1 MRTSNDQISYIPP
14 QVTDLGNHA
23 SFVQATQLSILSD
36 GVILDLGGGMM
47 VIGTVSP

>member
-1 MRTSNDQISYIPP
+1 MRTSSDPVAYTPP

-23 SFVQATQLSILSD
+23 SFVQATQLSVISD

-47 VIGTVSP
+47 VIGTISP